1 MNLDFQIIIKI
12 LLFSFSVLFSIIVV
26 SANSPIYAVLALIIL
41 FIVSSVI
48 FLLHGVE
55 LLALIYLLVY
65 VGALLILF
73 LWVVMTMPVKKNS
86 FLHLRL
92 TVVCLLVFTSFVSI
106 VLINDLTTIKIIR
119 ISPDS
124 HLFSVF
130 VRYLNENIVFQFSL
144 RFSSNSKAFIS
155 LSHVIPPILVKQI
168 HAVNLDQSNFL
179 YNIYALYASQ
189 KFFLLA
195 PISPNSAIFMDFL
208 SIYRDRFRGD
218 TVAEAVF
225 LPQVFLHF
233 VGGLNSSSEFISLSW
248 LLEPNTKNFLLLAT
262 NKVLQKNVALILPPF
277 VNTFDYIFIKPAF
290 FKTIFFSLAS
300 ITSNSPL
307 PFFSTKVFIAP
318 FVSAHVTVA
327 AALYHQFA
335 ACLLFAGFI
344 LLIAIV
350 GAVTLVKFQKLE
362 TKSQQIYLQ
371 TKRDLDL

>member
-1 MNLDFQIIIKI
+1 
-12 LLFSFSVLFSIIVV
+12 
-26 SANSPIYAVLALIIL
+26 
-41 FIVSSVI
+41 
-48 FLLHGVE
+48 
-55 LLALIYLLVY
+55 
-65 VGALLILF
+65 
-73 LWVVMTMPVKKNS
+73 
-86 FLHLRL
+86 
-92 TVVCLLVFTSFVSI
+92 
-106 VLINDLTTIKIIR
+106 
-119 ISPDS
+119 
-124 HLFSVF
+124 
-130 VRYLNENIVFQFSL
+130 
-144 RFSSNSKAFIS
+144 
-155 LSHVIPPILVKQI
+155 
-168 HAVNLDQSNFL
+168 
-179 YNIYALYASQ
+179 
-189 KFFLLA
+189 
-195 PISPNSAIFMDFL
+195 MDFL